1 VLVDAAVIPNP
12 PGIAMFN
19 VPSLARKFPFASALT
34 VRTMLAPELV
44 TEYFAAIAV
53 FALSPAASALATSV
67 AVLDAVVKGIVTASG
82 DPVKVDPVTV
92 TMQLPLD
99 VAPAAAT
106 TVAVSTCAT
115 PATNAALPVHTPVW
129 TSSVAVVLDVVS
141 LALIA

>member
-1 VLVDAAVIPNP
+1 L
-12 PGIAMFN
+12 
-19 VPSLARKFPFASALT
+19 PFASALT
-34 VRTMLAPELV
+34 VNKIMAPELAA
-44 TEYFAAIAV
+44 EYFAAIAA
-53 FALSPAASALATSV
+53 FALSPAASALATRV

-92 TMQLPLD
+92 TMQLPFD

-115 PATNAALPVHTPVW
+115 PATNAALPVQTPVC
-129 TSSVAVVLDVVS
+129 TSSVADVLAVVS